1 MKLKAEN
8 KKGRSVSR
16 WFQAMVTVAV
26 IAGGIGTYAYFN
38 GSSSS
43 VQAPP
48 AAQVPAVQSPA
59 PAQTLQ
65 QSGSNLKMLGKI
77 SKQAASI
84 LKQGVVKNIKPGTL
98 LLSSDA
104 SGGARDYTITVP
116 ANTSTISMQIWDY
129 AAEDG
134 DYVQILH
141 NGVAVTDI
149 FMIKNSPVS
158 VQVPAGGVVEVK
170 GIRDGGGG
178 ITYAVFNP
186 ETGNTYFNRAPG
198 NGTNKYTI
206 VQGGN

>member
-8 KKGRSVSR
+8 KKTNGISR

-38 GSSSS
+38 NSSA
-43 VQAPP
+43 VQTP
-48 AAQVPAVQSPA
+48 AAAQPQA
-59 PAQTLQ
+59 PAQILQ
-65 QSGSNLKMLGKI
+65 QNSSSLKALGNI

-84 LKQGVVKNIKPGTL
+84 LKQGAVKNIKPGTL
-98 LLSSDA
+98 LLSNDA
-104 SGGARDYTITVP
+104 TGAAKDYTITVP
-116 ANTSTISMQIWDY
+116 ANFSTINLQIWDY

-141 NGVAVTDI
+141 DGIAVTDI

-158 VQVPAGGVVEVK
+158 VQVPVGGIVEVK

-178 ITYAVFNP
+178 ITYAIFNP
-186 ETGNTYFNRAPG
+186 ETGNTYFNRAPD
-198 NGTNKYTI
+198 NGVNKYTI
-206 VQGGN
+206 IRGGN

>member
-8 KKGRSVSR
+8 KKANGVSR

-38 GSSSS
+38 NSSA

-48 AAQVPAVQSPA
+48 AAQPQA
-59 PAQTLQ
+59 PAQVLQ
-65 QSGSNLKMLGKI
+65 QNSSNLKALGKI

-98 LLSSDA
+98 LLSKDA
-104 SGGARDYTITVP
+104 TGAAKDYTITVP
-116 ANTSTISMQIWDY
+116 ANFSTINLQIWDY

-141 NGVAVTDI
+141 NGIAVTDI
-149 FMIKNSPVS
+149 FMIKNAPVS

-178 ITYAVFNP
+178 ITYAIFNP
-186 ETGNTYFNRAPG
+186 ETGNTYFNRAPN

-206 VQGGN
+206 VQ